1 MICTTEKR
9 IKQGGVATVSPLKWK
24 SYKQERQVNSTL
36 AAELLA
42 VSKGMSEAIWM
53 RYFFLLML
61 EKEFSLQHAH
71 ELQDR
76 IEIVAV
82 TDNKPLYDF
91 ANGDTSVGQDKR
103 LMIELLLMRRDLKL
117 NNVILRWIDTKQML
131 VDCLTKLR
139 VKPYLLRYVLYTGEY
154 AIMEEKRMLEAK
166 AAARA
171 LKQHRKTQSS
181 DNG

>member
-1 MICTTEKR
+1 MICTTERKV
-9 IKQGGVATVSPLKWK
+9 KQGGVTTVSPLKWK

-42 VSKGMSEAIWM
+42 VSKGMSEAMWM
-53 RYFFLLML
+53 RYFFLEML
-61 EKEFSLQHAH
+61 EKNFSLQRAH
-71 ELQDR
+71 EFQSK

-91 ANGDTSVGQDKR
+91 ANGDSSVGQDKR
-103 LMIELLLMRRDLKL
+103 LMIELLLMRRDLKV

-131 VDCLTKLR
+131 VDCLTKVR
-139 VKPYLLRYVLYTGEY
+139 VKPFLLRFVLYTGEY
-154 AIMEEKRMLEAK
+154 AIMEEKKMLEAK

-171 LKQHRKTQSS
+171 LKQHRQTQK
-181 DNG
+181 NENV